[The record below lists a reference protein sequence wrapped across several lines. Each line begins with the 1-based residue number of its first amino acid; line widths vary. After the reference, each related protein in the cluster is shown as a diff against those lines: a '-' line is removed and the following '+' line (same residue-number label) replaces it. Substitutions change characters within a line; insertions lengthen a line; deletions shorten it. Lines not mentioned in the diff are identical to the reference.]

1 MSIFH
6 FKIKLKGSKPA
17 ITREVLV
24 ESEKTF
30 EHLHQVIQAVM
41 PWDNDHSYGFEY
53 KNKSLFVCD
62 KGFMLDEDE
71 RLVSK
76 VKLSDYF
83 KQVKDT
89 ITYVYDYG
97 DNWEHNITLHKI
109 LEKDSKIKYPFCLEG
124 KNAAPFEDCGG
135 IWGFYDILEIIKN
148 PKHPEYK
155 DTRKWIGLAKN
166 ETFDPEFF
174 DIEEAN
180 RCLSK
185 IK

>member
-62 KGFMLDEDE
+62 KGLCLM
-71 RLVSK
+71 K
-76 VKLSDYF
+76 M
-83 KQVKDT
+83 KD
-89 ITYVYDYG
+89 
-97 DNWEHNITLHKI
+97 LCQK
-109 LEKDSKIKYPFCLEG
+109 
-124 KNAAPFEDCGG
+124 
-135 IWGFYDILEIIKN
+135 
-148 PKHPEYK
+148 
-155 DTRKWIGLAKN
+155 
-166 ETFDPEFF
+166 
-174 DIEEAN
+174 
-180 RCLSK
+180 
-185 IK
+185 